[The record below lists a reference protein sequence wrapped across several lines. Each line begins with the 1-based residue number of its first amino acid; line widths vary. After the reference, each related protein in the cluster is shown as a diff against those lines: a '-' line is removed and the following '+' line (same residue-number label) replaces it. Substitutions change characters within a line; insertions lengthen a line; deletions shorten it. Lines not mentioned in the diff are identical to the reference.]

1 MSQQLSDL
9 TLITIWRINM
19 KNTNTLVSTALASI
33 IALGIVGMQS
43 ASAEDKKDVEKCYGV
58 AKAGKNDCKT
68 MSNACAGHSTAD
80 AQPDAF
86 IALPKGTCERI
97 AGGSLEVPAK

>member
-1 MSQQLSDL
+1 
-9 TLITIWRINM
+9 M
-19 KNTNTLVSTALASI
+19 KNINTIVQSAVTAV
-33 IALGIVGMQS
+33 IALGVLSTAPAFAADQ
-43 ASAEDKKDVEKCYGV
+43 ADVEKCYGV

-68 MSNACAGHSTAD
+68 LSNACAGHSVSD

-97 AGGSLEVPAK
+97 TGGSLKSPASESK

>member
-1 MSQQLSDL
+1 
-9 TLITIWRINM
+9 M
-19 KNTNTLVSTALASI
+19 KNVNAIVQSALAAAI
-33 IALGIVGMQS
+33 TVGALGAQAPVFAAGNP
-43 ASAEDKKDVEKCYGV
+43 DVEKCYGV

-68 MSNACAGHSTAD
+68 LSNACAGHSVTD

-97 AGGSLEVPAK
+97 SGGSLQAPAEAGK

>member
-1 MSQQLSDL
+1 
-9 TLITIWRINM
+9 M
-19 KNTNTLVSTALASI
+19 KNANTVVTTALASL
-33 IALGIVGMQS
+33 IALGTAGVQS
-43 ASAEDKKDVEKCYGV
+43 TAFAADKADMEKCYGV

-68 MSNACAGHSTAD
+68 MSSACAGHSTTD

-97 AGGSLEVPAK
+97 AGGSLEAPKS

>member
-1 MSQQLSDL
+1 
-9 TLITIWRINM
+9 M
-19 KNTNTLVSTALASI
+19 KNTNALVTAALASVIVLGLTGVSTANA
-33 IALGIVGMQS
+33 A
-43 ASAEDKKDVEKCYGV
+43 DKKDVEKCYGV

-68 MSNACAGHSTAD
+68 LSNACAGHSTAD

-97 AGGSLEVPAK
+97 SGGSLEAPAK